1 MLRRNQ
7 SWLVWIPRIF
17 KFSIFVPKLSFLRKN
32 TRKCC
37 ELILVFWISQKAYA
51 IFIICYFQIDNGSV
65 WQSYIG
71 WITKYTLTIH
81 TQGVFHTHRKIQR
94 IQPKWYFGIFENE
107 DFSESIRWPMNFEN
121 SWLRIWPGQFTLSLR
136 KIITRKSYQPGQK
149 HEGLKSIG
157 IVKWRS
163 MTVFLWNE

>member
-1 MLRRNQ
+1 MLRRNRR
-7 SWLVWIPRIF
+7 WPVWIPRSF
-17 KFSIFVPKLSFLRKN
+17 KFSIFVSFSGKSSKMVRAYS
-32 TRKCC
+32 RIF
-37 ELILVFWISQKAYA
+37 EYLIK
-51 IFIICYFQIDNGSV
+51 
-65 WQSYIG
+65 SYIG
-71 WITKYTLTIH
+71 WITKYFTLTEKFKEFSPNIILE
-81 TQGVFHTHRKIQR
+81 FLKMKISR
-94 IQPKWYFGIFENE
+94 NSSY
-107 DFSESIRWPMNFEN
+107 RWPMNFEN